1 MKHRSFTPLLLA
13 CFLCAAAVA
22 QTDTAVLLDGTRV
35 SKNVAG
41 IADGKVSFD
50 GDANAVDVQN
60 LRRIER
66 ATAKAET
73 DAAARVYLTGG
84 GYLRAKAVTLSET
97 ECNLEWAHGK
107 LKLPIAGVRAIR
119 FTNEADAKK
128 LPAGHDVFDADVAAP
143 PPPGGAKDKVYVN
156 LENKIQSFEGVFLDL
171 SADQLKL
178 NYDKED
184 RAIDRAKIF
193 ALMLAGTGKTP
204 ALTGLCHV
212 QFADGSSAWAAVNKL
227 VGGAGGNVELALAG
241 GGVAMTVPWSAVMR
255 VDVRSDRLVFLSDL
269 EPIDVYERAIADVG
283 KWQRDKS
290 VRGKPLTLKGRV
302 FEKGLGV
309 HATSRLSY
317 LADAKFGVFAAT
329 IGIDDATKGKGDCE
343 FAVIADGKELFRKRV
358 KAGED
363 PTEVRV
369 KIPEG
374 TRKVTLAVEAGE
386 DLDFADH
393 GNWCDARW
401 IRE

>member
-1 MKHRSFTPLLLA
+1 MKPFRIACTALSALA
-13 CFLCAAAVA
+13 LAAAHARGVVHRDVKPA
-22 QTDTAVLLDGTRV
+22 NVMLGADGAPVLLDGTRV

-171 SADQLKL
+171 SADQLKRWTKTL
-178 NYDKED
+178 GDHLLESTAQAPYPVPQN
-184 RAIDRAKIF
+184 A
-193 ALMLAGTGKTP
+193 GKTHQRRQP
-204 ALTGLCHV
+204 QG
-212 QFADGSSAWAAVNKL
+212 AARVL
-227 VGGAGGNVELALAG
+227 LAMLEKN
-241 GGVAMTVPWSAVMR
+241 R
-255 VDVRSDRLVFLSDL
+255 FKFL
-269 EPIDVYERAIADVG
+269 
-283 KWQRDKS
+283 
-290 VRGKPLTLKGRV
+290 GR
-302 FEKGLGV
+302 
-309 HATSRLSY
+309 
-317 LADAKFGVFAAT
+317 
-329 IGIDDATKGKGDCE
+329 
-343 FAVIADGKELFRKRV
+343 
-358 KAGED
+358 
-363 PTEVRV
+363 
-369 KIPEG
+369 
-374 TRKVTLAVEAGE
+374 
-386 DLDFADH
+386 
-393 GNWCDARW
+393 
-401 IRE
+401 

>member
-1 MKHRSFTPLLLA
+1 MKHRSITPLLLA
-13 CFLCAAAVA
+13 CLLCVPARA

-35 SKNVAG
+35 GKNIAG
-41 IADGKVSFD
+41 IADGKVTFE
-50 GDANAVDVQN
+50 GDANPVDLQN

-66 ATAKAET
+66 PVAKAEAE
-73 DAAARVYLTGG
+73 AAARVYLTGG
-84 GYLRAKAVTLSET
+84 GYLRAKSITLSET

-107 LKLPIAGVRAIR
+107 LKLPIAAVRAVR
-119 FTNEADAKK
+119 FTNETDAKK

-143 PPPGGAKDKVYVN
+143 PPPGGSKDKVYVN
-156 LENKIQSFEGVFLDL
+156 LDNKIQSFEGVFLDL

-193 ALMLAGTGKTP
+193 ALMLAGTGRTP
-204 ALTGLCHV
+204 ALTGLCNM
-212 QFADGSSAWAAVNKL
+212 QFIDGSSAWAKVDKL
-227 VGGAGGNVELALAG
+227 DGGAGGNLQITLA
-241 GGVAMTVPWSAVMR
+241 GGVAMTTPWAAVMR
-255 VDVRSDRLVFLSDL
+255 LDVRSDRLVFLSDI
-269 EPIDVYERAIADVG
+269 EPADVFERAIADVG
-283 KWQRDKS
+283 RWQRDRS

-309 HATSRLSY
+309 HATSRLGY
-317 LADAKFGVFAAT
+317 LADAKFSVFAAT
-329 IGIDDATKGKGDCE
+329 IGIDDSTKGKGDCE

-358 KAGED
+358 KAGDD